1 MSHLYIRKEKPFD
14 ACRPSTL
21 ADAEQPKIPQAL
33 EMVNQTVSIAGAP
46 ETARFLRKN
55 IVCFKDT
62 TEDESQTF
70 YHADAMKDKLRES

>member
-1 MSHLYIRKEKPFD
+1 
-14 ACRPSTL
+14 
-21 ADAEQPKIPQAL
+21 
-33 EMVNQTVSIAGAP
+33 MVNQTVSIAGAP

-70 YHADAMKDKLRES
+70 YHADAMKDKLRESQQ